1 MNCDYFYI
9 VIHRTGNFWLQ
20 IQRMA
25 LFDNRMWILS
35 HIHNSF
41 VSSDDT
47 GVCEMVLSPETFR
60 EDMTHVA
67 KANVSNLQCNCHW
80 IE

>member
-1 MNCDYFYI
+1 
-9 VIHRTGNFWLQ
+9 
-20 IQRMA
+20 MA
-25 LFDNRMWILS
+25 FFDNRMWLLS

-60 EDMTHVA
+60 EDMTVIA
-67 KANVSNLQCNCHW
+67 KQKVSDQLCFR
-80 IE
+80 

>member
-1 MNCDYFYI
+1 M
-9 VIHRTGNFWLQ
+9 
-20 IQRMA
+20 
-25 LFDNRMWILS
+25 FDNRMWILS

-67 KANVSNLQCNCHW
+67 EAEKPVSFLDAPLFQSFNVQIISKGKVTNLCVSFFT
-80 IE
+80 